1 MSNAYTIL
9 KHRAIFDLYAIK
21 EDGDPFMAASEQV
34 VDWFVEKERRYDG
47 SPIAEDFARRGA
59 FPLALDYR
67 SPEDYEGGDY
77 DADQWPALACASE
90 RDGSVLRR
98 WAVEY
103 DEPDAGH
110 DDRRW
115 HTTICL
121 ERLAS
126 DQCRV
131 AMQTTCRPLGE
142 PTEPLPTTIAAPSLL
157 RTIIALP
164 WFVAKVGPTQLQ
176 TVPNKL
182 TVQTFDHFVAALN
195 DPERRI
201 PLVLFCTGYDGKIPE
216 QAKQLARR
224 ALGTANVYVLDW
236 SNEALRAKEEALFE
250 RGTAA
255 GEYACPRSSCRMYMP
270 GIDLTNPNAS
280 MSHESW
286 NREALQ
292 ELRPSQFA
300 ERLARRFLPSQ
311 VVYGVAGEPQ
321 DEADGIEG
329 TAASPVR

>member
-1 MSNAYTIL
+1 MSSTAYTIL

-21 EDGDPFMAASEQV
+21 EDGDPFMAAAEQV

-47 SPIAEDFARRGA
+47 SPIAEDFERRGA
-59 FPLALDYR
+59 FPQALDYCM
-67 SPEDYEGGDY
+67 PEDYRGGDY
-77 DADQWPALACASE
+77 DADEWPALACASE
-90 RDGSVLRR
+90 YDERNVLVG
-98 WAVEY
+98 WVVEY
-103 DEPDAGH
+103 DEPDASH

-115 HTTICL
+115 HTTVRL
-121 ERLAS
+121 ERVAETGA
-126 DQCRV
+126 CHI

-142 PTEPLPTTIAAPSLL
+142 PSEPLPTTIAAPALL

-182 TVQTFDHFVAALN
+182 TVQTFDHFATALS

-236 SNEALRAKEEALFE
+236 SNEPLRAKVEALFE

-255 GEYACPRSSCRMYMP
+255 DQYACPRSSCRMYMP
-270 GIDLTNPNAS
+270 GVDLTNPGAS

-300 ERLARRFLPSQ
+300 ERLARRFIPSE
-311 VVYGVAGEPQ
+311 VVWGIAGAPEPDY
-321 DEADGIEG
+321 DEE
-329 TAASPVR
+329 

>member
-1 MSNAYTIL
+1 MDSTAYTIL

-21 EDGDPFMAASEQV
+21 EDGDPFMAAAEQV

-47 SPIAEDFARRGA
+47 SPIAEDFERGGA
-59 FPLALDYR
+59 FPRALDYYM
-67 SPEDYEGGDY
+67 PEDYRGGDY

-90 RDGSVLRR
+90 HDERGILSA
-98 WAVEY
+98 WIVEY

-115 HTTICL
+115 HTTVRL
-121 ERLAS
+121 ERVLETGA
-126 DQCRV
+126 CRV

-142 PTEPLPTTIAAPSLL
+142 PTEPLPTTIAAPALL

-182 TVQTFDHFVAALN
+182 TVQTFDHFASALT
-195 DPERRI
+195 DTERCI

-236 SNEALRAKEEALFE
+236 SNEPLRAKVEALFE

-255 GEYACPRSSCRMYMP
+255 DQYACPRSSCRMYMP
-270 GIDLTNPNAS
+270 GVDLTNPGAS

-300 ERLARRFLPSQ
+300 ERLARRFIPSE
-311 VVYGVAGEPQ
+311 VVWGIAGAPEPDY
-321 DEADGIEG
+321 DEE
-329 TAASPVR
+329 

>member
-1 MSNAYTIL
+1 MSDSYTIL

-21 EDGDPFMAASEQV
+21 EDGDPFMAAAEQV
-34 VDWFVEKERRYDG
+34 VAWFVEKEERYEG

-59 FPLALDYR
+59 FPQALDYHMP
-67 SPEDYEGGDY
+67 SDYDGGDY
-77 DADQWPALACASE
+77 DADEWPALACASE
-90 RDGSVLRR
+90 RDEANVLTG
-98 WAVEY
+98 WVVEY
-103 DEPDAGH
+103 DEPDGPH
-110 DDRRW
+110 DARRW
-115 HTTICL
+115 HTIV
-121 ERLAS
+121 RLSRTDAGA
-126 DQCRV
+126 CRV
-131 AMQTTCRPLGE
+131 EMQTTCRPIAELA
-142 PTEPLPTTIAAPSLL
+142 EPLPTTIAAPALL

-182 TVQTFDHFVAALN
+182 TVQTFDHFSAALT
-195 DPERRI
+195 DAERRI

-236 SNEALRAKEEALFE
+236 SNEPLRAKLEALFE

-255 GEYACPRSSCRMYMP
+255 DQYACPRNSCRMYMP

-300 ERLARRFLPSQ
+300 ERLARRFIPSE
-311 VVYGVAGEPQ
+311 VVWGIAGAPEASQGEVAE
-321 DEADGIEG
+321 
-329 TAASPVR
+329 